1 MQVRSWSDG
10 QLLTQREKVIQVQ
23 TQAVRN
29 GVKQVISVG
38 AMVIM
43 LLNSAIWTLMYLD
56 EEEELYQQREVKVE
70 VW

>member
-1 MQVRSWSDG
+1 MVGYWHRG
-10 QLLTQREKVIQVQ
+10 KMIHIQ
-23 TQAVRN
+23 TQAMRN

-38 AMVIM
+38 AMVVM

-56 EEEELYQQREVKVE
+56 EEEELYQQGEVNVD